1 MKPMDALMESA
12 QAMTRLSFFLIAA
25 FAGIAALLATLGIYG
40 VLSTV
45 VRQRTPEIGIR
56 MALGAPRK
64 NIFRLV
70 VGQGLTLGAIGVV
83 IGFAVAFGFT
93 RLIASLLVGTKATDP
108 LTFSA
113 ITVAF
118 CALVT
123 AASWLPARRA
133 ALIEPLEAL
142 RSE

>member
-1 MKPMDALMESA
+1 MDALMERA
-12 QAMTRLSFFLIAA
+12 QATTRLSFLLIGV
-25 FAGIAALLATLGIYG
+25 FAGIAALLAALGIYG

-64 NIFRLV
+64 NIFNLV
-70 VGQGLTLGAIGVV
+70 VGQGMKLGVIGVL
-83 IGFAVAFGFT
+83 IGFVVAFGFT
-93 RLIASLLVGTKATDP
+93 RLIASLLVGTRATDP

-118 CALVT
+118 CAIVA